1 MSLWALWRQGQIAL
15 AFGMLPGAEG
25 KLDACW
31 MEEEKAFSVWSLVV
45 GGSMT
50 DEEIGSQVME
60 DLEYPIAVLGKL
72 RIISI
77 PFLFLSS

>member
-1 MSLWALWRQGQIAL
+1 
-15 AFGMLPGAEG
+15 
-25 KLDACW
+25 

-50 DEEIGSQVME
+50 DEEIGSQVMK